1 MTLRRIQD
9 PKYLEQIQWTAF
21 WLILTGWRSD
31 PEGTVSLT
39 GSEGEWK
46 PLGKRG
52 HKTFYLRRT
61 VSSLSD
67 MVAGPET
74 IWNGRNALKCRSKT
88 FERDL
93 GRYLRTLR
101 TL

>member
-1 MTLRRIQD
+1 MRLRRIQD
-9 PKYLEQIQWTAF
+9 PKYLEQVQWTAF

-39 GSEGEWK
+39 GLEGEWK

-52 HKTFYLRRT
+52 HKTCYLSRT

-67 MVAGPET
+67 MVMGPET

-88 FERDL
+88 SERDF
-93 GRYLRTLR
+93 GRYLRTLS

>member
-1 MTLRRIQD
+1 MRLRRIQD
-9 PKYLEQIQWTAF
+9 PKLLEQKQWTAF
-21 WLILTGWRSD
+21 GQFSRDGEATPRGQPLA
-31 PEGTVSLT
+31 

-52 HKTFYLRRT
+52 HRTYSLSRT
-61 VSSLSD
+61 VRSLSD
-67 MVAGPET
+67 MVMGPET
-74 IWNGRNALKCRSKT
+74 IWNGRNALECRSKT
-88 FERDL
+88 SERDL